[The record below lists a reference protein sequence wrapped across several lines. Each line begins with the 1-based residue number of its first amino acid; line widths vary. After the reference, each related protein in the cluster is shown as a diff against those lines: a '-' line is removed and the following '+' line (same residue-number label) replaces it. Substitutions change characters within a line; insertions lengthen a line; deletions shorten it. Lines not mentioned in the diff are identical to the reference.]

1 MTSVLRTMGKDSL
14 KTIETPKNIK
24 TLESEVYRIT
34 HSKNVIDEELYK
46 RLIYEIIGEKIAGKS
61 CFEIVSN
68 LKNHKYEWNNDF
80 FLPNKKCIEE
90 NDEFIMNP
98 FEVEEGVLTCSR
110 CGNNRTYSYSKQ
122 TRSSDEPM
130 STFAQCMNCKFK
142 WVYSG

>member
-1 MTSVLRTMGKDSL
+1 MTSALRTMGKDCL
-14 KTIETPKNIK
+14 KTVETPKNIK
-24 TLESEVYRIT
+24 TLELEVYNIT
-34 HSKNVIDEELYK
+34 KQNSDEELYK

-61 CFEIVSN
+61 CSEIISN
-68 LKNHKYEWNNDF
+68 LKNHKYEWNNEF
-80 FLPNKKCIEE
+80 FIPNKICIEE

-98 FEVEEGVLTCSR
+98 FEVEEGVLTCSK